1 MTSLFQSV
9 LTDLRWRLASVAC
22 NVDQRR
28 SPSVITTICCSFFH
42 TTTLAVPLEATTSST
57 LLCLAKDLNTDTS
70 KKFYVFVFGR
80 HEANTST
87 SVHSRDTWEKGCEP
101 TDARQSRV
109 SRVARA
115 LTQHNRGGNHKNHT
129 RANFSRQEMMI
140 LASNLGENEKDCD
153 TEKWQY
159 AQRKRNTGPRHCAMA
174 RANVTPEKKRK
185 KEGAFSIRHESTPV
199 GRMNRP
205 VARAKFQIRKCNGE
219 HQSDERVCTSL
230 EAWVRRSSGS

>member
-1 MTSLFQSV
+1 MIREVWWNSFAANFCCKTVFTCNWHAFFPKQMTSLFQSV

-70 KKFYVFVFGR
+70 FTFSIWR

-101 TDARQSRV
+101 TDARQSCPG
-109 SRVARA
+109 AYT
-115 LTQHNRGGNHKNHT
+115 TQSGWQSQESHACK
-129 RANFSRQEMMI
+129 FLKQEMI
-140 LASNLGENEKDCD
+140 
-153 TEKWQY
+153 
-159 AQRKRNTGPRHCAMA
+159 
-174 RANVTPEKKRK
+174 
-185 KEGAFSIRHESTPV
+185 
-199 GRMNRP
+199 
-205 VARAKFQIRKCNGE
+205 
-219 HQSDERVCTSL
+219 
-230 EAWVRRSSGS
+230 